1 MSKRNPFDVLGVRDS
16 ATEAEIKKAF
26 RTQSLQL
33 HPDKGGS
40 TEAMQELKEAYD
52 QLKDPSRCRRR
63 DPMIR
68 SKPIIITLEQLH
80 AGDQLDLSALLALG
94 EQHRSHIVPIQPG
107 RPTPFR
113 YTIPDACGQPPAV
126 PDHVHWVWRHRE
138 R

>member
-1 MSKRNPFDVLGVRDS
+1 MPELVIGPALPAMSKRNPFDVVGVRDS

-26 RTQSLQL
+26 RTRSLQL

-52 QLKDPSRCRRR
+52 QLKDPSRCRAARR

-80 AGDQLDLSALLALG
+80 AGDFIFA
-94 EQHRSHIVPIQPG
+94 
-107 RPTPFR
+107 
-113 YTIPDACGQPPAV
+113 AV
-126 PDHVHWVWRHRE
+126 SICCSCV
-138 R
+138 